1 MTMYEETVGDS
12 LYMYCMTVV
21 TDGKLISLLQGLSA
35 SSNFPS
41 CFYRTHFNPKL
52 KWTLVL
58 YSCHY
63 ISPDI
68 SKTLKSW
75 STWPATIKLSFGL
88 IRKLSRSSAS
98 SWCAQVKGTEKSMS
112 DEKLIN
118 NFFEVTN
125 INKVQCKT
133 CLCAFGPVNPSVCA
147 WYNKFLGKKRLSVS
161 WNWRSQVS
169 LTFKPSG
176 NSAYH

>member
-63 ISPDI
+63 TSPDI

-98 SWCAQVKGTEKSMS
+98 SWCAQVKGTEK
-112 DEKLIN
+112 N
-118 NFFEVTN
+118 NYVWWETN
-125 INKVQCKT
+125 KT
-133 CLCAFGPVNPSVCA
+133 I
-147 WYNKFLGKKRLSVS
+147 FLSWQLSIKCNAKHVFVHLAQSSQVFVHGTTNFWGKKD
-161 WNWRSQVS
+161 S
-169 LTFKPSG
+169 LFPETGGPKYP
-176 NSAYH
+176 